1 MIPEPLAKAL
11 EDLTE
16 YLRKQKEPISPSRA
30 IKRLTRGPVRDIDLR
45 EAVWILIG
53 RGTIVLTQDQKLEYV
68 RPDQWNP
75 EDNQVIQPDGSRK
88 TLEDLNGRPG
98 RESEDGPP
106 EDSEEE
112 DTVAVRF
119 QWGDQ
124 DGCVQKSVP
133 TAMIPRKGDG
143 VLLEFGSLRLE
154 GAVQQVLWH
163 FSGDAGDAGR
173 TQVQVTLENTRV
185 PVQPP
190 A

>member
-16 YLRKQKEPISPSRA
+16 YLRKQKEPISPSRV
-30 IKRLTRGPVRDIDLR
+30 IKRLTRGVVRDIDLR

-68 RPDQWNP
+68 RQDQSGRNPDDPAGSPGENGAP
-75 EDNQVIQPDGSRK
+75 EEPGT
-88 TLEDLNGRPG
+88 TL
-98 RESEDGPP
+98 
-106 EDSEEE
+106 
-112 DTVAVRF
+112 VRF
-119 QWGDQ
+119 QWGDEG
-124 DGCVQKSVP
+124 GCVQKHVGTS
-133 TAMIPRKGDG
+133 MIPRKGDE

-154 GAVQQVLWH
+154 GTVQQVLWH
-163 FSGDAGDAGR
+163 FSGDAGDPGR